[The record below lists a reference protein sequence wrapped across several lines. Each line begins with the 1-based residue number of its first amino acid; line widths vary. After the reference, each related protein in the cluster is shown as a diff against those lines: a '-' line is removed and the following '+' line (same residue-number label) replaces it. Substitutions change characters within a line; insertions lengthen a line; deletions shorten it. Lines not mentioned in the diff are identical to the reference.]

1 MSRVPGALRHADFRR
16 YTVSR
21 LLWTLASQML
31 TVAVGYQVYVIS
43 RNPFDLGL
51 IGLSQFLPFIA
62 LTLPAGHIA
71 DAFDR
76 RRVLVLC
83 YALLTLCGAALAV
96 VTVADP
102 SSTGPII
109 ALMTLY
115 GAARALA
122 TPVSQALVPNLVP
135 VTELPGAIAFT
146 STTWQFATI
155 VGPAIGG
162 ILLVAGAEVV
172 YTATVVCLVGATILV
187 VGLRQGGRVAGGP
200 SREPVSM
207 ATLLSGVHFVRSR
220 PIVLGSISLD
230 MFAVLFGGAVALLP
244 IYATDILDVGP
255 TGLGL
260 LRAAPAVGAL
270 VAALALGVRPLT
282 SRVGPWL
289 FGSVAVFGLGTIVFA
304 VSTVFVVSLV
314 ALLVMGLSDMV
325 SVYIRSLIIQL
336 ATPDEIRGRVSAVN
350 GVFIGASNEL
360 GDFESGITAAWWGPV
375 PAALVGGLATV
386 VVAVAWAWLFP
397 GLRRMTRFPEM
408 AGSRDVPSGIRGETA
423 GTSEEQAGPDDPP
436 RSPGV
441 APSGG

>member
-1 MSRVPGALRHADFRR
+1 MPRVPGALRHADFRR
-16 YTVSR
+16 YTLSR
-21 LLWTLASQML
+21 MLWAIASQML
-31 TVAVGYQVYVIS
+31 TVAVGYQVYTIS
-43 RNPFDLGL
+43 RNPLDLGL
-51 IGLSQFLPFIA
+51 IGVSQFLPFIV

-83 YALLTLCGAALAV
+83 YALLTACGAGLAV
-96 VTVADP
+96 VTIADP

-115 GAARALA
+115 GAARSLA

-135 VTELPGAIAFT
+135 LRDFPGAIAFT
-146 STTWQFATI
+146 STTFQFATI

-162 ILLVAGAEVV
+162 VLLVAGAEVV
-172 YTATVVCLVGATILV
+172 YVTTVACLLVATVLVL
-187 VGLRQGGRVAGGP
+187 GLRSGGRRQDAPG
-200 SREPVSM
+200 RAPVSIE
-207 ATLLSGVHFVRSR
+207 TLLSGVRFVRSR

-230 MFAVLFGGAVALLP
+230 MFAVLFGGATALLP

-270 VAALALGVRPLT
+270 VAAVALGVRPLGE
-282 SRVGPWL
+282 RVGPWL
-289 FGSVAVFGLGTIVFA
+289 FGSVAAFGVGTIVFA
-304 VSTVFVVSLV
+304 VSTSFALSLA
-314 ALLVMGLSDMV
+314 ALAFMGLSDMI
-325 SVYIRSLIIQL
+325 SVYIRNLIVQL

-375 PAALVGGLATV
+375 AAALVGGLVT
-386 VVAVAWAWLFP
+386 VAVAAAWAWRFP
-397 GLRRMTRFPEM
+397 GLRRMDRFPRL
-408 AGSRDVPSGIRGETA
+408 AASV
-423 GTSEEQAGPDDPP
+423 EESPDRPGPA
-436 RSPGV
+436 RV
-441 APSGG
+441 GG